1 MFYLATTR
9 FNNETYKENI
19 DYRKHN
25 NYQVIYGTC
34 VRIQSKYS
42 LDTIIFVIEMNNET
56 NKIEGMGII
65 RNRISDDKHK
75 IYSNTDYNRYIYV
88 GEYWLSREKI
98 LDSNDSEL
106 VEIFDTIL
114 FKGKS
119 HVKRQAGISVLTKK
133 LLTNW
138 AYELTDL
145 EQRVKNLFLSEFRK
159 HNYVFNLDNS
169 INNIILNIDSNSIE
183 KSNKYKLNKIN
194 KHKLNKTNKI
204 VDSDIIDFIIEE

>member
-1 MFYLATTR
+1 MFYLASTR

-19 DYRKHN
+19 VYREKN

-34 VRIQSKYS
+34 VRIQSRYS

-56 NKIEGMGII
+56 NKIEGIGII
-65 RNRISDDKHK
+65 RNRISDNKHK
-75 IYSNTDYNRYIYV
+75 IYSNTDYNRYVYV
-88 GEYWLSREKI
+88 GDYWLSREKI
-98 LDSNDSEL
+98 LNSDDSKL
-106 VEIFDTIL
+106 VKIFDTIL

-119 HVKRQAGISVLTKK
+119 HVKRQAGISILTKK

-159 HNYVFNLDNS
+159 DNYVFNLDNT
-169 INNIILNIDSNSIE
+169 INNIILNIDSNIIE
-183 KSNKYKLNKIN
+183 KTNKNKLNKNKNIN
-194 KHKLNKTNKI
+194 TLNYDNI
-204 VDSDIIDFIIEE
+204 EFIIEE